1 MLIDEWIKYL
11 ISITGL
17 LYLTAVIGALGG
29 KAKGHR
35 FYFWSNLCSLAAAI
49 CLIVAVCLVIFG
61 NARFH
66 WLIDGP
72 IGWMRFVLQLDAV
85 SGYFL
90 LIFGILAAIVSI
102 YSMGYHHINR
112 AVAVFQP
119 LFLGSLT
126 GLLCA
131 YDVVSFLLFWEL
143 MSITSYFLIVA
154 GGGSEAKR
162 SGFIYLIMTQLGTA
176 FVFVATLGLAAASGT
191 VLFTGISAK
200 GIDSVSSALLLIALV
215 IGFGTKAGVVPL
227 HIWLPR
233 AHPAAPAPVSALMSG
248 FMIKAAVYGLI
259 RYASFFQVDWWFGTL
274 LFVFGLVTALLG
286 ILYAFMESDYKRLLA
301 YCSIE
306 NIGIL
311 FVLAGA
317 YYWGRAA
324 QSSVLTGLC
333 FAALL
338 FHVANHALFKGL
350 LFMSAGAVL
359 QGSGTVAIEQLGG
372 LIKKMPQTAF
382 FTLIGCMAGAGLP
395 LTGGFIS
402 EWLILQTLFTTGI
415 TMESAWLKIL
425 VFFGIAVIALAAGLA
440 GATFVKLF
448 GVGFLALPRSLHSK
462 NAQEV
467 GPVMRW
473 AMGLA
478 AVGCLGLGLL
488 PWLGVQA
495 FLPGIDAKD
504 LLTSQPAFGMGLLQ
518 HSNTPLLV
526 WVTIG
531 VITAIP
537 WLLLRKR
544 LTTRVGTTWNCGVA
558 LRPAMEYSGA
568 SFAKMGRRVFGFFLQ
583 PKRRLTRPQMKHP
596 LFPGPLE
603 YQSDLPGH
611 FEERIYQPGQKLLL
625 KISAKVRK
633 LQTGS
638 IKLYL
643 GYILAVLLL
652 LLVYLRWS
660 F

>member
-1 MLIDEWIKYL
+1 MLVDEWIKYL
-11 ISITGL
+11 ICATGL
-17 LYLTAVIGALGG
+17 LYLAAVIGALGG
-29 KAKGHR
+29 KAKGRR
-35 FYFWSNLCSLAAAI
+35 FYFWSNLGSFGAAI
-49 CLIVAVCLVIFG
+49 CLIITACLALFG
-61 NARFH
+61 KTRFH

-72 IGWMRFVLQLDAV
+72 IGWLRFLLQLDAV

-90 LIFGILAAIVSI
+90 LIFGILAALVSI
-102 YSMGYHHINR
+102 YAMGYHQINR

-119 LFLGSLT
+119 LFLASLT

-154 GGGSEAKR
+154 GGGAEAKR

-176 FVFVATLGLAAASGT
+176 FVFVATLGLAAASGVT
-191 VLFTGISAK
+191 LFTGISAK
-200 GIDSVSSALLLIALV
+200 GIDSASGAWLLVALV
-215 IGFGTKAGVVPL
+215 IGFGAKAGVVPL

-233 AHPAAPAPVSALMSG
+233 AHPAAPAPVSALLSG
-248 FMIKAAVYGLI
+248 FMIKAAIYGLI
-259 RYASFFQVDWWFGTL
+259 RYAGFFRVDWWFGTL
-274 LFVFGLVTALLG
+274 LFVVGLVTALLG
-286 ILYAFMESDYKRLLA
+286 ILYALMESDYKRLLA

-317 YYWGRAA
+317 YFWGRAA
-324 QSSVLTGLC
+324 ESSLLTGLGL
-333 FAALL
+333 AALL

-350 LFMSAGAVL
+350 LFMSAGAVSH
-359 QGSGTVAIEQLGG
+359 GSGTVAIEQLGG
-372 LIKKMPQTAF
+372 LIKKMPQTAC

-395 LTGGFIS
+395 ITGGFIS

-415 TMESAWLKIL
+415 ALESAWLKIL
-425 VFFGIAVIALAAGLA
+425 VFLGIAVIALTAGLA

-448 GVGFLALPRSLHSK
+448 GVGFLALPRSPHSK

-467 GPVMRW
+467 GPAMRL

-478 AVGCLGLGLL
+478 AAGCLVLGLFPWLGMQALLPGIGAPDLLTPQPGFGLGL
-488 PWLGVQA
+488 
-495 FLPGIDAKD
+495 F
-504 LLTSQPAFGMGLLQ
+504 Q
-518 HSNTPLLV
+518 HFNTPLLV

-537 WLLLRKR
+537 WLLCRKR
-544 LTTRVGTTWNCGVA
+544 LGARVGTTWNCGVA
-558 LRPAMEYSGA
+558 LRPPMEYSGA
-568 SFAKMGRRVFGFFLQ
+568 SFAKMARRVFGFLLQ

-603 YQSDLPGH
+603 YHSELPGH
-611 FEERIYQPGQKLLL
+611 FEERLYRPGQELLL
-625 KISAKVRK
+625 KVSAKVRK